1 MAQLFTIQLPINQM
15 GSFFNN
21 SIDTSKTTLDI
32 QLDNEELQK
41 FFLHYSQSTS
51 SPQARTLFQS
61 KIDAQ
66 LAELVTKPVSSTEI
80 IPAKTTGTV
89 VSDESNVSG
98 SSSGNGASETL
109 VGDIL
114 VPKKPVSD
122 LFALK
127 KANHSFVVPQ
137 EALEFPGSNFWFDIF
152 SKKQVERPLTFKPT
166 RTAPKITLL
175 VEQFSREY
183 VRTQKA
189 IRAPDVSSKLA
200 MSTVQTKTDASEK
213 VQMVNLQPGSYYHF
227 KRLLK
232 FQKYYDQYKDY
243 LPSVERAEKAYGLSG
258 EPVTA
263 PKPKTVALEE
273 APIVKVSPVE
283 TKKPSPKTSP
293 VDVAKP
299 SVTKP
304 VSPKAPKSF
313 ATSIPVVPKDQFL
326 PKYPRLSSDDEEE
339 ETQSETPK
347 PETTLVSEAPKT
359 PSASS
364 TEEVKPVEPVTS
376 KQSSSEEQKPN
387 ITGGKFQPGQYTHFR
402 NLLKFQKYY
411 DCYKG
416 YIPLVEQAEK
426 DFGLTDVAPI
436 VNPSSN
442 KPVSV
447 AEPLKV
453 SEIKEELTELVEEA
467 VVVDS
472 PTNNL
477 QVSSFSYYHHFMKL
491 HKLCEY
497 YHTYHKCIPQV
508 SQAVKACYSPIVEI
522 SPVEIKNASTR
533 LVCPASEGTKNACAS
548 GPSKALRPSVELNS
562 LPPLDVSSL
571 ASLLHASGPAS
582 ADSKAPEPSLVASKS
597 LEKPT
602 SSLKVPKPS
611 ATPKSSP
618 KKPSPPKKL
627 SPSKVPKSF
636 STSIPVVPKGPV
648 PSAVP
653 KLSAWGKKTDLK
665 QWRSSSD
672 GEEDDKTVP
681 ETVVVSKT
689 TEVPEPPKTSL
700 ASVPPKEE
708 VKPVD
713 PPSKTS
719 SGRRLQPGQYTHFRN
734 LLKFQKYFDC
744 YKSYAP
750 LVEQAEK
757 DYGLSDV
764 APIVDPSLSK
774 PAQPDTELLSLS
786 ELKEEV
792 EVVEKPQVVD
802 LPTNNLQVSCFS
814 HYHHLKK
821 LFKLLDYCGTY
832 HQYVPQ
838 VTSAVNACHTPLI
851 DILPIT
857 LQGASISF
865 NIPKNVIFPIHKELV
880 LLEWAKI
887 DAPVASSDE
896 SSSNSSPV
904 LSDDNLI
911 PVVSSSPDAE
921 SPKASK
927 DEAHCIEAS
936 VASPV
941 LKEPNS
947 SSASNYSY
955 PSHMSSKDKL
965 RRERRLRAAGNKK
978 FPCSPLSSDLSMTG
992 TSTRSLKT
1000 GCVKA

>member
-15 GSFFNN
+15 GSFSNN

-80 IPAKTTGTV
+80 IPATTTGTV

-127 KANHSFVVPQ
+127 KANHVPFFGPDQFKSFVVPQ
-137 EALEFPGSNFWFDIF
+137 EVLEFPGSNFWFDIF

-313 ATSIPVVPKDQFL
+313 ATSIPVVPKGPVPSKV
-326 PKYPRLSSDDEEE
+326 PKVSAWGKKVDYKQWRLSSDDDEEE

-522 SPVEIKNASTR
+522 SPV
-533 LVCPASEGTKNACAS
+533 
-548 GPSKALRPSVELNS
+548 
-562 LPPLDVSSL
+562 
-571 ASLLHASGPAS
+571 
-582 ADSKAPEPSLVASKS
+582 
-597 LEKPT
+597 
-602 SSLKVPKPS
+602 
-611 ATPKSSP
+611 
-618 KKPSPPKKL
+618 
-627 SPSKVPKSF
+627 
-636 STSIPVVPKGPV
+636 
-648 PSAVP
+648 
-653 KLSAWGKKTDLK
+653 
-665 QWRSSSD
+665 
-672 GEEDDKTVP
+672 
-681 ETVVVSKT
+681 
-689 TEVPEPPKTSL
+689 
-700 ASVPPKEE
+700 
-708 VKPVD
+708 
-713 PPSKTS
+713 
-719 SGRRLQPGQYTHFRN
+719 
-734 LLKFQKYFDC
+734 
-744 YKSYAP
+744 
-750 LVEQAEK
+750 
-757 DYGLSDV
+757 
-764 APIVDPSLSK
+764 
-774 PAQPDTELLSLS
+774 
-786 ELKEEV
+786 
-792 EVVEKPQVVD
+792 
-802 LPTNNLQVSCFS
+802 
-814 HYHHLKK
+814 
-821 LFKLLDYCGTY
+821 
-832 HQYVPQ
+832 
-838 VTSAVNACHTPLI
+838 
-851 DILPIT
+851 
-857 LQGASISF
+857 
-865 NIPKNVIFPIHKELV
+865 
-880 LLEWAKI
+880 
-887 DAPVASSDE
+887 
-896 SSSNSSPV
+896 
-904 LSDDNLI
+904 
-911 PVVSSSPDAE
+911 
-921 SPKASK
+921 
-927 DEAHCIEAS
+927 
-936 VASPV
+936 
-941 LKEPNS
+941 
-947 SSASNYSY
+947 
-955 PSHMSSKDKL
+955 
-965 RRERRLRAAGNKK
+965 
-978 FPCSPLSSDLSMTG
+978 
-992 TSTRSLKT
+992 
-1000 GCVKA
+1000 